1 MFILLYYKQ
10 TFRALCEERKEE
22 YTAITQYKPK
32 AAIAKEVLQVITER
46 GGRFLKQVEHENE
59 EDKPRTE
66 DEEKYIQVNEKTA
79 LEKCKQ
85 VRPGKRR
92 LTLPICSFI
101 LISLFCCRPY
111 ESRESQTKRSGKGRT
126 EKLYLQWIW
135 LMVQQ
140 QREDYLVQV
149 LLVWLLCFQAR
160 RAALQ

>member
-101 LISLFCCRPY
+101 LISLFFVAGPTRA
-111 ESRESQTKRSGKGRT
+111 
-126 EKLYLQWIW
+126 EKAK
-135 LMVQQ
+135 
-140 QREDYLVQV
+140 QRE
-149 LLVWLLCFQAR
+149 AAKGGR
-160 RAALQ
+160 RSYISNGYC